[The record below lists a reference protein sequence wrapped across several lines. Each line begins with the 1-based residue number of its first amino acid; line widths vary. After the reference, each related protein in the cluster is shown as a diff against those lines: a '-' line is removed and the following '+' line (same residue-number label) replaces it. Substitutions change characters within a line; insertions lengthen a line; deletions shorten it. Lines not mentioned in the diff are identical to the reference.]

1 MKCNSQ
7 YVGQVV
13 AATSQVEC
21 TSVFSL
27 KSINDVSEPKNEW
40 SIRQSRVRRPDSR
53 SFTCLCSCAF
63 VLKALAEGIMFTSAL
78 KKTEGSERERATGQE
93 SGRDLYGCRRPP
105 SIHPA
110 GPSPPPHYTL
120 APVRPARSV
129 RVVRPLLSHFTRFPK
144 NRGGGRRTREG
155 KGRLLWSCFCFIFPL
170 KKQIFVTK
178 EESYCAEK
186 SFRENLKMCQNI
198 LLEVI
203 KAKRG

>member
-1 MKCNSQ
+1 M
-7 YVGQVV
+7 
-13 AATSQVEC
+13 
-21 TSVFSL
+21 FSL

-78 KKTEGSERERATGQE
+78 KKTEGSERATGQE

-120 APVRPARSV
+120 APVRSSARSV

-144 NRGGGRRTREG
+144 NRGGGRRTR
-155 KGRLLWSCFCFIFPL
+155 GRLLQPSLSLSSHSSCIF
-170 KKQIFVTK
+170 
-178 EESYCAEK
+178 
-186 SFRENLKMCQNI
+186 
-198 LLEVI
+198 
-203 KAKRG
+203 